1 MKSLKTDRKEFLKL
15 SLGAGLLAL
24 APDCIQKTGHPKT
37 TITQLDQTAAAP
49 VLKTEFFSSPVEIA
63 SVDLLRNGKN
73 LFVRATST
81 DGATGIAMTN
91 NARMSFLY
99 PILVQQVAPYFIG
112 KDARDLDALIDGV
125 YIHDSNYKL
134 QGLAFWIPVASV
146 EFALLD
152 LLGNIAGKPVGE
164 LLGGVVRRDVA
175 VYRANNH
182 RGKTAEESVKLIAES
197 VKETGAKA
205 VKFKIGGRMSKNA
218 DYPPGRTEALIP
230 LVRKVLGDEIILYAD
245 SNGSYDASKAIEIGR
260 LLEAANVAF
269 YEEPCPFDYLEET
282 RQVADALT
290 IPIAGGEQES
300 SLRRFRWMIHNDCVQ
315 IVQPDL
321 HYFGGF
327 IRSIRVARMAAE
339 ADIPCTP
346 HMSGSGLGYLYM
358 LHFASCVPN
367 TGPYQ
372 EYKGKS
378 KGIPVSCDTSS
389 LESRNGVV
397 RIPSGPGL
405 GVNFDPDFI
414 RKAEVVIG

>member
-1 MKSLKTDRKEFLKL
+1 MKSTRSDFLK
-15 SLGAGLLAL
+15 STFGAGLLAL
-24 APDCIQKTGHPKT
+24 APGCIQKTDRPKT
-37 TITQLDQTAAAP
+37 TIPQLDGAAAAP
-49 VLKTEFFSSPVEIA
+49 VLKTKFFISPVMIA
-63 SVDLLRNGKN
+63 TIELLRNEKN

-91 NARMSFLY
+91 NARMGYLY
-99 PILVQQVAPYFIG
+99 PILVQRVIPYFTG
-112 KDARDLDALIDGV
+112 KDARNLEALIDGV
-125 YIHDSNYKL
+125 YVHESNYKL

-164 LLGGVVRRDVA
+164 LLGGVIRRDVA

-182 RGKTAEESVKLIAES
+182 RGKTAEESVELIAKS
-197 VKETGAKA
+197 VAETGAQA

-218 DYPPGRTEALIP
+218 DSLPGRTEALIP
-230 LVRKVLGDEIILYAD
+230 LVRKVLGDEITLYAD
-245 SNGSYDASKAIEIGR
+245 ANGSYDAPKAIEIGR
-260 LLEAANVAF
+260 LLEAANVVF
-269 YEEPCPFDYLEET
+269 FEEPCPFDYLEET
-282 RQVADALT
+282 KQVAEALT

-300 SLRRFRWMIHNDCVQ
+300 SLRRFRWMIHNDCLQV
-315 IVQPDL
+315 VQPDL

-339 ADIPCTP
+339 AGIPCTP

-367 TGPYQ
+367 IGPYQ

-378 KGIPVSCDTSS
+378 KDIPVSCDTSS
-389 LESRNGVV
+389 LESRNGIV

-405 GVNFDPDFI
+405 GVTFDPDFVK
-414 RKAEVVIG
+414 KAEVVTG

>member
-1 MKSLKTDRKEFLKL
+1 MKATRRDFLK
-15 SLGAGLLAL
+15 STLGAGILA
-24 APDCIQKTGHPKT
+24 ATPGCFRGTDRPKT
-37 TITQLDQTAAAP
+37 TVSQLDNAAAAP
-49 VLKTEFFSSPVEIA
+49 VLKTEFFTSPVNIA
-63 SVDLLRNGKN
+63 SVELLRNGTN
-73 LFVRATST
+73 LFVRATSS

-99 PILVQQVAPYFIG
+99 PILVQRVAPYFIG
-112 KDARDLDALIDGV
+112 KDARNLDALIDGV
-125 YIHDSNYKL
+125 YVHESNYKL

-152 LLGNIAGKPVGE
+152 LLGNISGRPVGE
-164 LLGGVVRRDVA
+164 LLGGVVRRDVT

-182 RGKTAEESVKLIAES
+182 RGKTAEESVKLIARS
-197 VKETGAKA
+197 VEETGARA

-218 DYPPGRTEALIP
+218 DFPPGRTEALIP
-230 LVRKVLGDEIILYAD
+230 LVRKVLGDEMTLYAD
-245 SNGSYDASKAIEIGR
+245 ANGSYDAPKAIEIGR

-269 YEEPCPFDYLEET
+269 FEEPCPFDYLEET
-282 RQVADALT
+282 KQVANALT

-315 IVQPDL
+315 VVQPDL

-339 ADIPCTP
+339 AGIPCTL

-358 LHFASCVPN
+358 LHFASCVQN
-367 TGPYQ
+367 IGPYQ
-372 EYKGKS
+372 EYKGES
-378 KGIPVSCDTSS
+378 TDIPVSCDTSS
-389 LESRNGVV
+389 LESRNGIV

-405 GVNFDPDFI
+405 GITFDPDFVK
-414 RKAEVVIG
+414 KAQVVTS

>member
-1 MKSLKTDRKEFLKL
+1 MISSRRDFIKST
-15 SLGAGLLAL
+15 LGAGILA
-24 APDCIQKTGHPKT
+24 ATPGCFRRENRPKT
-37 TITQLDQTAAAP
+37 TIAQLDQAAAAP
-49 VLKTEFFSSPVEIA
+49 VLKTEYLPSPVEIA
-63 SVDLLRNGKN
+63 SVELLRNGQN

-81 DGATGIAMTN
+81 EGAVGIAMTN

-99 PILVQQVAPYFIG
+99 PILVQRVAPYFIG
-112 KDARDLDALIDGV
+112 KDARDLDALIDGIYV
-125 YIHDSNYKL
+125 HESNYKL

-152 LLGNIAGKPVGE
+152 LLGNMAGRPVGE
-164 LLGGVVRRDVA
+164 LLGGIVRRDVA

-182 RGKTAEESVKLIAES
+182 RGKTAEESVELIAKS
-197 VKETGAKA
+197 VAETGARA

-218 DYPPGRTEALIP
+218 DFPPGRTEALIP
-230 LVRKVLGDEIILYAD
+230 LVRKVLGDEITLYAD
-245 SNGSYDASKAIEIGR
+245 SNGSYDAPKAIEIGR
-260 LLEAANVAF
+260 LLEAADVAF

-282 RQVADALT
+282 KQVAEALT

-327 IRSIRVARMAAE
+327 IRCIRVARMAAE
-339 ADIPCTP
+339 AGIPCTP

-367 TGPYQ
+367 IGPYQ

-378 KGIPVSCDTSS
+378 KDIPVTCDTSS
-389 LESRNGVV
+389 LESRDGVV

-405 GVNFDPDFI
+405 GVDFDPDFV
-414 RKAEVVIG
+414 RKAEVVTG